1 MRRGFTLIELLL
13 VLAILA
19 ALVGILLPTLVGWA
33 GRGDLEA
40 IKSDVHTLRVAV
52 ESYYIDKG
60 FLPDDTSEANFKTD
74 VTNAPNLL
82 LARLK
87 DDPWDAST
95 ETTNWD
101 TYEYKVSGN
110 FYVIGTDQ
118 NTSGGNT
125 DNIYAFQAAPNDDK
139 LDMTDI
145 NGTPGTD
152 VWYEGSYRE

>member
-60 FLPDDTSEANFKTD
+60 SLPRSDTEANFKTD

-87 DDPWDAST
+87 NDPWDADDVQ
-95 ETTNWD
+95 ETTPWN
-101 TYEYKVSGN
+101 TYEYAVNGN

-118 NTSGGNT
+118 NGNT
-125 DNIYAFQAAPNDDK
+125 NNTYAVNADGT
-139 LDMTDI
+139 LDTTDI

-152 VWYEGSYRE
+152 VWYEGSYKE

>member
-60 FLPDDTSEANFKTD
+60 SLPRSDNETNFKTD

-87 DDPWDAST
+87 DDPWDANDG
-95 ETTNWD
+95 TTQWD
-101 TYEYKVSGN
+101 TYEFAVNGN

-125 DNIYAFQAAPNDDK
+125 NNDYAVNADGT
-139 LDMTDI
+139 LDTTDI

-152 VWYEGSYRE
+152 VWYEGSYKE